1 MRTKLLLP
9 ALLLAATGLVA
20 GCGKNSLNGPPSPDA
35 PGPGTQADQARV
47 LNALSLAPE
56 AVEDGQFESSD
67 VATVGGGVPG
77 SFAAI
82 RPIRFWRT
90 ITRVERSFEF
100 AFADSDSTGR
110 PTTVIVTVNK
120 RLTGTFNI
128 LTGLPGTD
136 NVPMDSAL
144 RVIRKPLV
152 DHWVR
157 RLLLKRRPGGDDW
170 HIVATSGVKVTSR
183 NATTKILS
191 LRVQATGV
199 DSTITD
205 PLALFRLRRILCIDP
220 DDQVTLTVTTLRSDD
235 VVFLLLRDRRFRFHN
250 NGDHTYTGVFRMPAL
265 AGLRHAGVN
274 AFSNGTLFDDE
285 APYDSQAWLAPLLVR
300 PYLIADQ
307 LP

>member
-20 GCGKNSLNGPPSPDA
+20 GCGKNSLNGPPSPDT
-35 PGPGTQADQARV
+35 PGTGTSAEQTRV

-67 VATVGGGVPG
+67 VTTVGGGVPG

-82 RPIRFWRT
+82 SPIRFWRT
-90 ITRVERSFEF
+90 ITHVERRFEF

-110 PTTVIVTVNK
+110 PTTAVVTVNK

-136 NVPMDSAL
+136 SVPMDSTL
-144 RVIRKPLV
+144 RVVHKPLA

-157 RLLLKRRPGGDDW
+157 RILLKRRPDCDDW
-170 HIVATSGVKVTSR
+170 HVVATSGVKVTSKGA
-183 NATTKILS
+183 ATRIVS

-199 DSTITD
+199 DTTLTD
-205 PLALFRLRRILCIDP
+205 PLAFFRLRQIPCIDP
-220 DDQVTLTVTTLRSDD
+220 DDEVTLTVTTLRSDD
-235 VVFLLLRDRRFRFHN
+235 LVFLLLRDRRFRFHN
-250 NGDHTYTGVFRMPAL
+250 NGDNTYTGVFRMPTL

-274 AFSNGTLFDDE
+274 AFSNGTLFDDQ
-285 APYDSQAWLAPLLVR
+285 APYDSQAWLSPFLVR
-300 PYLIADQ
+300 PYQIADQ